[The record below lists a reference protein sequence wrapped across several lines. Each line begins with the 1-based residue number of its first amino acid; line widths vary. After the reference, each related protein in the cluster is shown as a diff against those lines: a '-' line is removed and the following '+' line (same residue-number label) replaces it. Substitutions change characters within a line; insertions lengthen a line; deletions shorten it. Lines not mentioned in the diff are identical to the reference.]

1 MRRLFIIR
9 KDLHL
14 KPGKLAAMVGHCC
27 EAYWTNAMKAG
38 RIKDNEFEMQSAVET
53 HVSGGNG
60 PAPSVSPEISDT
72 PGKPFEAG
80 EKNSGFMEKGSGPT
94 VTVSFEIPKDIWTE
108 YVNGIFTKTICEAR
122 NLNRLNHAAEAAR
135 GLGLSEGKD
144 WGYIRDKCLTDLTP
158 ENPDGTCTVGI
169 WFRPLP
175 DETAH
180 EISRKYPL
188 YRD

>member
-14 KPGKLAAMVGHCC
+14 KPGKLAAMIGHCA

-38 RIKDNEFEMQSAVET
+38 EIKDNEFEMSPAVET
-53 HVSGGNG
+53 HVSDGNE
-60 PAPSVSPEISDT
+60 PAPSVPNEISET
-72 PGKPFEAG
+72 REKLFEAD
-80 EKNSGFMEKGSGPT
+80 EKNSGFMKKGSGPT
-94 VTVSFEIPKDIWTE
+94 VTVSFEIPKDIWDE

-122 NLNRLNHAAEAAR
+122 NINKLNQAAEAAR

-144 WGYIRDKCLTDLTP
+144 FGYIRDCCKTDLTP

-175 DETAH
+175 DEIAH

>member
-1 MRRLFIIR
+1 MT
-9 KDLHL
+9 
-14 KPGKLAAMVGHCC
+14 AHCA

-38 RIKDNEFEMQSAVET
+38 TIKDNEFETPPAVKT

-60 PAPSVSPEISDT
+60 PAASISPEISET
-72 PGKPFEAG
+72 PGKPFEAD
-80 EKNSGFMEKGSGPT
+80 EKNSVFMEKGSRPT
-94 VTVSFEIPKDIWTE
+94 VTVQFEIPKDIWND

-122 NLNRLNHAAEAAR
+122 NLNKLNQAAETAR
-135 GLGLSEGKD
+135 GLGLSEGTD
-144 WGYIRDKCLTDLTP
+144 FGYIRDCCKTDLTP
-158 ENPDGTCTVGI
+158 ENPDGTTTVGI

-175 DETAH
+175 DDIAH

>member
-14 KPGKLAAMVGHCC
+14 KPGKLAAMVGHCA

-38 RIKDNEFEMQSAVET
+38 TIKDNEFETPPAVET
-53 HVSGGNG
+53 HVSDGNR
-60 PAPSVSPEISDT
+60 PAPSVPHEISET
-72 PGKPFEAG
+72 SGKPFDADET
-80 EKNSGFMEKGSGPT
+80 NSGFIQKGSGPT
-94 VTVSFEIPKDIWTE
+94 VIVRFEIPKDIWAE

-122 NLNRLNHAAEAAR
+122 NLNRLNQAVEAAR
-135 GLGLSEGKD
+135 GLGLSEGTD
-144 WGYIRDKCLTDLTP
+144 FGYIRDCCKTDLTP